1 MWDRGL
7 EHPIKLG
14 MDLCR
19 DDVLWLALGIASIG
33 LGTNLEDI
41 LHERHVLMDQSIAL
55 YGSGRVSH
63 IPQSGAQ
70 AGTS

>member
-1 MWDRGL
+1 
-7 EHPIKLG
+7 

-19 DDVLWLALGIASIG
+19 DDVLWLALGIARIG
-33 LGTNLEDI
+33 LGTNLGGI
-41 LHERHVLMDQSIAL
+41 PRGIHVLLDQIISVDDLAN
-55 YGSGRVSH
+55 